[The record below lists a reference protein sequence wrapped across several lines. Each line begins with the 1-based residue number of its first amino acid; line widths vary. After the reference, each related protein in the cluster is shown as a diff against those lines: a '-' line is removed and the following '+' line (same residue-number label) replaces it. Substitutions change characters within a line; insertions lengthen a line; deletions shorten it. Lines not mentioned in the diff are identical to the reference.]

1 MRVRD
6 IFSLSG
12 MKYSHIKAGVEGLD
26 RVVNTVTVLEVTDVE
41 GQNWLIEGQLYITSL
56 YSVMNNIDKQLE
68 IIKVLINSKSAGI
81 IICHIEMWLKGID
94 PRIIEICNKYDFPLI
109 VAESNTSY
117 IEIMNPIILKL
128 MADDSDDYVDTT
140 QMQNKMIE
148 LVVNRKDVSLIYR
161 TMSDYYK
168 DRIWFLDIYYRLI
181 YPKEDKEFYNI
192 WSSLKVLN
200 NEERRKSDED
210 NNIIELGCRSY
221 IIKQVFSEGNYYGV
235 IVAEIDKSRINYFS
249 NLLDIFSMI
258 FALITTKSSR
268 VSELERR
275 KKEEFLSD
283 LITWNFRFNE
293 VALRMSK
300 QINWDITKVNKV
312 IVINMNIYQEKS
324 GEYLREVEKH
334 IEIVQYSKIENII
347 RRENK
352 DNLIGV
358 RSDLIIVLLSREN
371 YERKERIPDI
381 CNLVLENWD
390 IDLAG
395 NISIGVSESFENY
408 VDIPKG
414 YKQAM
419 EAMRF
424 SRDYF
429 GNNNFFE
436 YINIGAYSIIKN
448 IREDKQLMDSLVGLY
463 QKLIDYDQK
472 NHTELYK
479 TLKELILN
487 DMDLNKTS
495 EIMFLHKNT
504 ILYRKNKIQEILG
517 YEPWKMPYLL
527 NAILLF
533 SISKCT

>member
-26 RVVNTVTVLEVTDVE
+26 RVINTVTVLEVTDVE

-56 YSVMNNIDKQLE
+56 YSVMNNIEKQLE
-68 IIKVLINSKSAGI
+68 IIQVLINSKSAGI
-81 IICHIEMWLKGID
+81 IICHIEMWLKKID
-94 PRIIEICNKYDFPLI
+94 PRIIDICNKYDFPLI

-128 MADDSDDYVDTT
+128 MADDSEDYVDTT

-161 TMSDYYK
+161 TMSEYYK
-168 DRIWFLDIYYRLI
+168 NKIWFLDIDNRLI
-181 YPKEDKEFYNI
+181 YPKEDNEFHNF
-192 WSSLKVLN
+192 WSSLKALN
-200 NEERRKSDED
+200 NEERRKSPDY
-210 NNIIELGCRSY
+210 NIVEFSDKSY
-221 IIKQVFSEGNYYGV
+221 ILKQVFSEGNYFGI
-235 IVAEIDKSRINYFS
+235 IVAEIDKSRTNYFS

-268 VSELERR
+268 VAELERR

-283 LITWNFRFNE
+283 LITWNFRSNE
-293 VALRMSK
+293 VALRMGK

-324 GEYLREVEKH
+324 GEYLREVEKY
-334 IEIVQYSKIENII
+334 IETVQYSKIKNII

-358 RSDLIIVLLSREN
+358 RSDLIIILLSREN
-371 YERKERIPDI
+371 YERKGRIQDI

-395 NISIGVSESFENY
+395 NISIGVSESLVNY

-414 YKQAM
+414 YNQAI

-424 SRDYF
+424 SREYF

-436 YINIGAYSIIKN
+436 HINMGAYSIIKN
-448 IREDKQLMDSLVGLY
+448 IKEDRQLMDSLVGLY
-463 QKLIDYDQK
+463 QKLIEYDQN

-487 DMDLNKTS
+487 DMDFNKTS

-533 SISKCT
+533 SINNYT